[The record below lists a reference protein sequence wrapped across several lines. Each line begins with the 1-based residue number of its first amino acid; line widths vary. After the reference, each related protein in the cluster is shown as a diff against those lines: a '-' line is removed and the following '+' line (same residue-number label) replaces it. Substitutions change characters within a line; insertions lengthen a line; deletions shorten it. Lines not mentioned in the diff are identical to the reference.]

1 LTKAALNDGDPGEKP
16 MFNAKPTLMSLLAAS
31 TIMFAFPAQAQDAD
45 AALQA
50 LDDALPGALMHN
62 PFDLEWDAKG
72 NDLKTKVVKAE
83 AMSSGQAI
91 SARLK
96 KKQPKVWD
104 SNVSIQIP
112 DAINKGEGVQIFFYV
127 RTAKPAAGLETG
139 NISLFVGRN
148 EEPYDYIISEDV
160 FPADEWK
167 LMNLT
172 GDAGTNY
179 PAGTLK
185 VEYQLG
191 NAAQTVEF
199 GPVYVSNLGPT
210 AAE

>member
-1 LTKAALNDGDPGEKP
+1 MFKTKPAL
-16 MFNAKPTLMSLLAAS
+16 LSLLAAS
-31 TIMFAFPAQAQDAD
+31 TMMLATTAQAQDAD

-62 PFDLEWDAKG
+62 PFDLKWDSKG
-72 NDLKTKVVKAE
+72 NDLKTKVVTAE
-83 AMSSGQAI
+83 AMTSGQAI

-104 SNVSIQIP
+104 SNLSIQIP
-112 DAINKGEGVQIFFYV
+112 EAVNKGEEIQIFFYV
-127 RTAKPAAGLETG
+127 RTEKPATGRDTG
-139 NISLFVGRN
+139 NIVLFMGRN
-148 EEPYDYIISEDV
+148 EEPYDNIVLEDV
-160 FPADEWK
+160 FPDSEWK

-172 GDAGTNY
+172 GVAGADY

-191 NAAQTVEF
+191 KAAQTVEF
-199 GPVYVSNLGPT
+199 GPVYVSNLGQK
-210 AAE
+210 AVG

>member
-1 LTKAALNDGDPGEKP
+1 
-16 MFNAKPTLMSLLAAS
+16 MFNTKTALMSLFAAS
-31 TIMFAFPAQAQDAD
+31 TMIFAIPAQAQDAD

-50 LDDALPGALMHN
+50 LDDALPGELMHN
-62 PFDLEWDAKG
+62 PFDLEWDARG
-72 NDLKTKVVKAE
+72 NDLKTKVVEAA

-96 KKQPKVWD
+96 KKQPRAWD
-104 SNVSIQIP
+104 SSVSMQIPEAVNEGESIQ
-112 DAINKGEGVQIFFYV
+112 VFFYV
-127 RTAKPAAGLETG
+127 RTAKPAAGQDTG

-148 EEPYDYIISEDV
+148 EAPYDYIISEDI
-160 FPADEWK
+160 FPTEEWK

-172 GDAGTNY
+172 GVAGANY
-179 PAGTLK
+179 PAGSIK

-191 NAAQTVEF
+191 KAAQTIEF
-199 GPVYVSNLGPT
+199 GPVYVSNLGPA

>member
-1 LTKAALNDGDPGEKP
+1 
-16 MFNAKPTLMSLLAAS
+16 MFNTKPALMSLLAAS
-31 TIMFAFPAQAQDAD
+31 TMMFALPAHAQDAD

-50 LDDALPGALMHN
+50 LDDALPGELMHN
-62 PFDLEWDAKG
+62 PFDLEWDARG
-72 NDLKTKVVKAE
+72 NDLKTKVVQAE

-96 KKQPKVWD
+96 KKQPRAWD
-104 SNVSIQIP
+104 SSVSMQVP
-112 DAINKGEGVQIFFYV
+112 EGVNEGESVQVFFYV
-127 RTAKPAAGLETG
+127 RTAKPAAGQDTG

-148 EEPYDYIISEDV
+148 EAPYDYIISEDI
-160 FPADEWK
+160 FPAGEWK

-172 GDAGTNY
+172 GVAGANY
-179 PAGTLK
+179 PAGSIK

-191 NAAQTVEF
+191 KAAQTVEF
-199 GPVYVSNLGPT
+199 GPVYVSKLGPA